1 MDDFQDVRHSNVKAS
16 SQAGANTK
24 YKYVMVTKRRAAQD
38 VGDTY
43 VCWQYICHF
52 D

>member
-1 MDDFQDVRHSNVKAS
+1 
-16 SQAGANTK
+16 
-24 YKYVMVTKRRAAQD
+24 MVTKRRAAQD